1 MTEASKKAMDMLKN
15 GAINNHMLSNA
26 AKLHTGEEE
35 QEEANLFRDFL
46 VTKNGCL
53 IMALK
58 EQAYNG

>member
-1 MTEASKKAMDMLKN
+1 MVTTIGSVRIDNMTR
-15 GAINNHMLSNA
+15 
-26 AKLHTGEEE
+26 EEME
-35 QEEANLFRDFL
+35 EEANFFRDFL

>member
-1 MTEASKKAMDMLKN
+1 MSIIIGSAQIDDMTR
-15 GAINNHMLSNA
+15 
-26 AKLHTGEEE
+26 EEIE
-35 QEEANLFRDFL
+35 KEANFFRDFL